1 MTELDKKKNSI
12 DVIVDG
18 FGALL
23 MFLLIAVTFYQVV
36 IRYVFKAPSSWSEES
51 ARYLMI
57 WLAMIGSA
65 MALRHKEHV
74 WIDTFIKSLSQEM
87 RKIYTYFYFLCLF
100 FFLVIILHYGISFA
114 VLNSSQHSPTI
125 PWLSMFWPCIGIP
138 VGMALMIFYVFREL
152 MKGKNQY

>member
-1 MTELDKKKNSI
+1 MTKLDKKTNLI
-12 DVIVDG
+12 NLIVDS

-23 MFLLIAVTFYQVV
+23 MLLLIAVTFYQVV

-74 WIDTFIKSLSQEM
+74 WIDTFIKYLSK
-87 RKIYTYFYFLCLF
+87 RTKKIYTYFYFICLVF
-100 FFLVIILHYGISFA
+100 FMIIILYYGISFA
-114 VLNSSQHSPTI
+114 VLNSSQYSPTVS
-125 PWLSMFWPCIGIP
+125 WLSMFWPCVGIP
-138 VGMALMIFYVFREL
+138 VGMALMIFYT
-152 MKGKNQY
+152 